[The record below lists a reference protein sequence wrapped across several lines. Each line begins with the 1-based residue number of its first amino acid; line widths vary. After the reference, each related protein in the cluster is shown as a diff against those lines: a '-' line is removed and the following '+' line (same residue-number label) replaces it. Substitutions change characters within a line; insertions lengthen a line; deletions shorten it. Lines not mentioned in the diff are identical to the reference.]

1 MISESFK
8 LRISY
13 ASMKEVRGCV
23 SNVLVQTDK
32 THFKIWNI
40 SLQKSETD
48 TLVLQYVWREWS
60 SVLVCGE
67 SKHMWPQS
75 MADTMCRSEHCWNK
89 QQVCA
94 CAVPNL
100 QRCRFPIIVVQYLC
114 SVQYRYLQDVDKS
127 WKLDPEV
134 PEHTSSCQSSL

>member
-13 ASMKEVRGCV
+13 ASMKEMRGSV

-48 TLVLQYVWREWS
+48 TLVLQYVWREWL
-60 SVLVCGE
+60 SVLSVWGVE
-67 SKHMWPQS
+67 THV
-75 MADTMCRSEHCWNK
+75 A
-89 QQVCA
+89 
-94 CAVPNL
+94 
-100 QRCRFPIIVVQYLC
+100 PIYGRHNVQEWTL
-114 SVQYRYLQDVDKS
+114 LK
-127 WKLDPEV
+127 
-134 PEHTSSCQSSL
+134 

>member
-13 ASMKEVRGCV
+13 ASMKEMRGGV

-48 TLVLQYVWREWS
+48 TLVLQYVWRE
-60 SVLVCGE
+60 
-67 SKHMWPQS
+67 
-75 MADTMCRSEHCWNK
+75 
-89 QQVCA
+89 
-94 CAVPNL
+94 
-100 QRCRFPIIVVQYLC
+100 
-114 SVQYRYLQDVDKS
+114 
-127 WKLDPEV
+127 
-134 PEHTSSCQSSL
+134 

>member
-13 ASMKEVRGCV
+13 ASMKDVCGGV

-48 TLVLQYVWREWS
+48 TLVLQYVWREWL

-89 QQVCA
+89 QQVF
-94 CAVPNL
+94 AVPNL
-100 QRCRFPIIVVQYLC
+100 QRCRLPLIVVQYLC
-114 SVQYRYLQDVDKS
+114 SVLYRYLQDVDKN
-127 WKLDPEV
+127 WKLD